1 MTSHSNPPSYNIHV
15 HVNQQLPTRFEHPG
29 LVKLPEI
36 SPKMQNANENYSDN
50 RRTWVNTCFASRKEF
65 GSQGFRQTVLQY

>member
-1 MTSHSNPPSYNIHV
+1 MSMSISNCQS
-15 HVNQQLPTRFEHPG
+15 RFEHPG

-50 RRTWVNTCFASRKEF
+50 RRTWVNTTEGIRIPGVSAN
-65 GSQGFRQTVLQY
+65 GAAILMQ